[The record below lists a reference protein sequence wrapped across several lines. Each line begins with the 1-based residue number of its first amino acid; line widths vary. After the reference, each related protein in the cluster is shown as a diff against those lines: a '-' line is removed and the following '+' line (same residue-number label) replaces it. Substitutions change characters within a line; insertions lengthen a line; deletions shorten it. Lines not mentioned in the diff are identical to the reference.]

1 MIYLGADHR
10 GFELKEKIKAH
21 LAEKDVRFT
30 DMGAENKKPDD
41 DYVDYAI
48 KVIESI
54 AIAPSIR
61 SGILVCGSGAGMAI
75 VGNKLPGLRAAL
87 GFDVKQIKSAKE
99 DDHVNVLVLAADY
112 TDESK
117 ALEIVE
123 AWLQADYSDESRHRR
138 RLDKLAT
145 HEEQVFKLNY
155 MPR

>member
-1 MIYLGADHR
+1 MLYIGADHR
-10 GFELKEKIKAH
+10 GFDLKEKIKTH
-21 LAEKDVRFT
+21 LTEKGVKFT
-30 DMGAENKKPDD
+30 DMGAEKLDKED

-61 SGILVCGSGAGMAI
+61 RGILVCGSGAGMAI
-75 VGNKLPGLRAAL
+75 AGNKLPGLRATI
-87 GFDVKQIKSAKE
+87 GFDVKQITKAKE
-99 DDHVNVLVLAADY
+99 DDHVNVLVLSSDY
-112 TDESK
+112 TEESK
-117 ALEIVE
+117 AIDILD
-123 AWLQADYSDESRHRR
+123 AWLETDYSDEPRHRR